1 MNTTLP
7 VALFD
12 PDPTKRFE
20 ATRDLNFEQ
29 KKSILADLDPK
40 LAGVH
45 GVANA
50 WIVTVGPNP
59 GARKGNE
66 GKKAGQRDL
75 VLGEVH
81 PRLNEFKSGHPYSP
95 FYDGLFWLLKH
106 SFCLAAILRKSNRD
120 CTAECQ
126 CECVDD
132 YLNLTLHMNLDTTC
146 GKSEKDLSVRI
157 LSTSATTLTANC
169 RGMPAAGRRCAEREG
184 L

>member
-50 WIVTVGPNP
+50 WIVTVAPQS
-59 GARKGNE
+59 RSEE
-66 GKKAGQRDL
+66 G
-75 VLGEVH
+75 
-81 PRLNEFKSGHPYSP
+81 
-95 FYDGLFWLLKH
+95 
-106 SFCLAAILRKSNRD
+106 
-120 CTAECQ
+120 
-126 CECVDD
+126 
-132 YLNLTLHMNLDTTC
+132 
-146 GKSEKDLSVRI
+146 
-157 LSTSATTLTANC
+157 
-169 RGMPAAGRRCAEREG
+169 
-184 L
+184 